1 MMPPLWDNTSTLR
14 PFEMSILFGEY
25 MADREQRMVWIDLEM
40 TGLNIDKESI
50 IEIATII
57 TDGELN
63 IIAHGPNLAITVD
76 ESLIEGMDEW
86 NTTHHFESGLVKRI
100 REQGVDLSEAEEMT
114 LDFLK
119 EWVDHN
125 AAPLCGNSVWNDR
138 RFLEKEMPLV
148 ADYLHY
154 RMIDV
159 STVKELARRWYPE
172 VEKYPKKGA
181 HLALDDIIESVEEL
195 DYFRTKVF
203 R

>member
-1 MMPPLWDNTSTLR
+1 
-14 PFEMSILFGEY
+14 
-25 MADREQRMVWIDLEM
+25 MADRGQRMVWIDLEM
-40 TGLNIDKESI
+40 TGLDIEKESI

-63 IIAHGPNLAITVD
+63 IIAHGPNVAITVD

-86 NTTHHFESGLVKRI
+86 NTTHHFDSGLVKRI
-100 REQGVDLSEAEEMT
+100 REQGVDLSEAENMT

-119 EWVDHN
+119 EWVDPN
-125 AAPLCGNSVWNDR
+125 TAPLCGNSVWNDR

-148 ADYLHY
+148 AEYLHY

-172 VEKYPKKGA
+172 VDKYPKKGA

-195 DYFRTKVF
+195 DYFRSKVF
-203 R
+203 K

>member
-1 MMPPLWDNTSTLR
+1 M
-14 PFEMSILFGEY
+14 GE
-25 MADREQRMVWIDLEM
+25 REQRLVWIDLEM
-40 TGLNIDKESI
+40 TGLDIEKESI

-63 IIAHGPNLAITVD
+63 IIAHGPNVAITVD

-86 NTTHHFESGLVKRI
+86 NTTHHFESGLVERI
-100 REQGVDLSEAEEMT
+100 REQGVSLIDAEKRT

-119 EWVDHN
+119 EWVDPN
-125 AAPLCGNSVWNDR
+125 TAPLCGNSVWNDR
-138 RFLEKEMPLV
+138 RFLEKEMPNV
-148 ADYLHY
+148 AEYLHY

-172 VEKYPKKGA
+172 VDKYPKKGA

-195 DYFRTKVF
+195 EYFRDKLF

>member
-1 MMPPLWDNTSTLR
+1 
-14 PFEMSILFGEY
+14 
-25 MADREQRMVWIDLEM
+25 MAEREERMVWIDLEM
-40 TGLNIDKESI
+40 TGLDIEKESI

-63 IIAHGPNLAITVD
+63 ILANGPNVAITVD

-100 REQGVDLSEAEEMT
+100 REQGVNLSEAEEMT

-119 EWVDHN
+119 KWVEPN
-125 AAPLCGNSVWNDR
+125 TAPLCGNSVWNDR
-138 RFLEKEMPLV
+138 RFLEKEMPKV
-148 ADYLHY
+148 AQYLHY

-159 STVKELARRWYPE
+159 STVKELARRWYPD
-172 VEKYPKKGA
+172 VDKYPKKGA

-195 DYFRTKVF
+195 DYFRNKVF

>member
-1 MMPPLWDNTSTLR
+1 
-14 PFEMSILFGEY
+14 
-25 MADREQRMVWIDLEM
+25 MADRGQRMVWIDLEM
-40 TGLNIDKESI
+40 TGLDIEKESI

-63 IIAHGPNLAITVD
+63 ILAHGPNVAITVD

-100 REQGVDLSEAEEMT
+100 REQGVNLSEAENMT

-119 EWVDHN
+119 EWVDPN
-125 AAPLCGNSVWNDR
+125 TAPLCGNSVWNDR

-172 VEKYPKKGA
+172 VDKYPKKGA

-195 DYFRTKVF
+195 DYFRSKVF
-203 R
+203 K

>member
-1 MMPPLWDNTSTLR
+1 
-14 PFEMSILFGEY
+14 
-25 MADREQRMVWIDLEM
+25 
-40 TGLNIDKESI
+40 
-50 IEIATII
+50 
-57 TDGELN
+57 
-63 IIAHGPNLAITVD
+63 
-76 ESLIEGMDEW
+76 
-86 NTTHHFESGLVKRI
+86 
-100 REQGVDLSEAEEMT
+100 LSEAEEMT

-125 AAPLCGNSVWNDR
+125 TAPLCGNSVWNDR

>member
-1 MMPPLWDNTSTLR
+1 
-14 PFEMSILFGEY
+14 
-25 MADREQRMVWIDLEM
+25 MADRGQRMVWIDLEM
-40 TGLNIDKESI
+40 TGLDIEKESI

-63 IIAHGPNLAITVD
+63 ILAHGPNVAITVV

-100 REQGVDLSEAEEMT
+100 REQGVNLSEAENMT

-119 EWVDHN
+119 EWVDPN
-125 AAPLCGNSVWNDR
+125 TAPLCGNSVWNDR

-148 ADYLHY
+148 AEYLHY

-172 VEKYPKKGA
+172 VDKYPKKGA

-195 DYFRTKVF
+195 DYFRSKVF
-203 R
+203 K

>member
-1 MMPPLWDNTSTLR
+1 
-14 PFEMSILFGEY
+14 
-25 MADREQRMVWIDLEM
+25 MADRGQRMVWIDLEM
-40 TGLNIDKESI
+40 TGFDIEKESI

-63 IIAHGPNLAITVD
+63 ILAHGPNVAITVD

-100 REQGVDLSEAEEMT
+100 REQGVNLSEAENMT

-119 EWVDHN
+119 EWVDPN
-125 AAPLCGNSVWNDR
+125 TAPLCGNSVWNDR

-172 VEKYPKKGA
+172 VDKYPKKGA

-195 DYFRTKVF
+195 DYFRSKVF
-203 R
+203 K

>member
-1 MMPPLWDNTSTLR
+1 
-14 PFEMSILFGEY
+14 MSILFGEY

-40 TGLNIDKESI
+40 TGLNIDRESI

-125 AAPLCGNSVWNDR
+125 TAPLCGNSVWNDR

>member
-1 MMPPLWDNTSTLR
+1 
-14 PFEMSILFGEY
+14 
-25 MADREQRMVWIDLEM
+25 M
-40 TGLNIDKESI
+40 TGLDIEKESI

-63 IIAHGPNLAITVD
+63 ILAHGPNVAITVD

-100 REQGVDLSEAEEMT
+100 REQGVNLSEAENMT

-119 EWVDHN
+119 EWVDPN
-125 AAPLCGNSVWNDR
+125 TAPLCGNSVWNDR

-172 VEKYPKKGA
+172 VDKYPKKGA

-195 DYFRTKVF
+195 DYFRSKVF
-203 R
+203 K

>member
-1 MMPPLWDNTSTLR
+1 
-14 PFEMSILFGEY
+14 
-25 MADREQRMVWIDLEM
+25 MADRGQRMVWIDLEM
-40 TGLNIDKESI
+40 TGLDIEKESI

-63 IIAHGPNLAITVD
+63 ILAHGPNVAITVV

-100 REQGVDLSEAEEMT
+100 REQGVNLSEAENMT
-114 LDFLK
+114 LNFLK
-119 EWVDHN
+119 EWVDPN
-125 AAPLCGNSVWNDR
+125 TAPLCGNSVWNDR

-172 VEKYPKKGA
+172 VDKYPKKGA

-195 DYFRTKVF
+195 DYFRSKVF
-203 R
+203 K

>member
-1 MMPPLWDNTSTLR
+1 M
-14 PFEMSILFGEY
+14 GE
-25 MADREQRMVWIDLEM
+25 REQRLVWIDLEM
-40 TGLNIDKESI
+40 TGLDIEKESI

-63 IIAHGPNLAITVD
+63 IIAHGPNVAITVD

-86 NTTHHFESGLVKRI
+86 NTTHHFESGLVDRI
-100 REQGVDLSEAEEMT
+100 REQGVSLADAEKMT

-119 EWVDHN
+119 EWVAPN
-125 AAPLCGNSVWNDR
+125 TAPLCGNSVWNDR
-138 RFLEKEMPLV
+138 RFLEKEMPNV
-148 ADYLHY
+148 AEYLHY

-172 VEKYPKKGA
+172 VDKYPKKGA

-195 DYFRTKVF
+195 EYFRDKVF

>member
-1 MMPPLWDNTSTLR
+1 M
-14 PFEMSILFGEY
+14 GE
-25 MADREQRMVWIDLEM
+25 REQRLVWIDLEM
-40 TGLNIDKESI
+40 TGLDIEKESI

-63 IIAHGPNLAITVD
+63 IIAHGPNVAITVD

-86 NTTHHFESGLVKRI
+86 NTTHHFESGLVDRI
-100 REQGVDLSEAEEMT
+100 REQGVILADAEKMT

-119 EWVDHN
+119 EWVDPN
-125 AAPLCGNSVWNDR
+125 TAPLCGNSVWNDR
-138 RFLEKEMPLV
+138 RFLEKEMPNV
-148 ADYLHY
+148 AEYLHY

-172 VEKYPKKGA
+172 VDKYPKKGA

-195 DYFRTKVF
+195 DYFRDKVF